1 MDEGN
6 WLLGTRLRAL
16 AAGLAAA
23 SDPAESARLW
33 REAQEAV
40 AAAGADQDADVA
52 LPILERSLPDLQAL
66 FAAWDAGRAGL
77 PAWDLAVLKRAMKAF
92 RRRIDLARA
101 DEESST
107 SRNPLSR
114 GESSGITGVRP
125 PEQYPPDVWAL
136 LIRQGRL
143 RDGGDGVLESTAG

>member
-6 WLLGTRLRAL
+6 WLLSTRLRAL
-16 AAGLAAA
+16 AAALAAT
-23 SDPAESARLW
+23 SDPAETARHW
-33 REAQEAV
+33 HEAQAAI

-52 LPILERSLPDLQAL
+52 LPVLEKSLPDLQAL
-66 FAAWDAGRAGL
+66 LAAWDTARAGL

-125 PEQYPPDVWAL
+125 PEQYPPDVWDL
-136 LIRQGRL
+136 LVRQGRL
-143 RDGGDGVLESTAG
+143 RDAGQGILESTAG